1 MVDQNKTTISA
12 QNLLQLVV
20 HDDQEV
26 SKLESMVYSKVTAEI
41 VTTEICSRST
51 TPLIFE
57 LLRKVEKS
65 TEDYD
70 VLLIRDTQLTFGSI
84 DFG

>member
-1 MVDQNKTTISA
+1 M
-12 QNLLQLVV
+12 
-20 HDDQEV
+20 HDEQEV

-57 LLRKVEKS
+57 LLRKAEKS

-70 VLLIRDTQLTFGSI
+70 VLFIRDT
-84 DFG
+84 